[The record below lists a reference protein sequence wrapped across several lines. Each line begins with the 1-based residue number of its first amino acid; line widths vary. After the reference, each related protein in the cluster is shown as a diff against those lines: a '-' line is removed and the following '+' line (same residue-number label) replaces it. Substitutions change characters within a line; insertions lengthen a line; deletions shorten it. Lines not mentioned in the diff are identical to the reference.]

1 MFLALTVV
9 IVLLVHI
16 AKVRRTREPFRWPV
30 FEMVVSSV
38 AFTAWAVALTDTP
51 LRDFSGYKIEIGG
64 FIVLATTAMI
74 GLVADAL
81 DRNLVATP
89 INDPS
94 AGAALRRDA
103 RHLRRLGPAHRDE
116 DRLSVARRSPCP
128 LPDAPHPARGRH
140 ARAPDPLARRAPA
153 GADRRR
159 DLADR
164 QLRGPVR
171 RARRDRRPDAP
182 GRRRRRAVGAL
193 LAVRRDGPRASLR
206 RAARRRVLR
215 PAARR
220 DGRRRTR
227 REPAGRP
234 CAVRALGLR
243 AG

>member
-1 MFLALTVV
+1 MSITAMCDAKLMNEQPAQRSANSFEKAIGLQTLVQRPQSSRTSTPLPPKIPPTVLGQLVRWIPTESLTLYVAFLGVLDPVPTRADGRVSDANFTGRWVTLGMFLALTVV

-94 AGAALRRDA
+94 AA
-103 RHLRRLGPAHRDE
+103 
-116 DRLSVARRSPCP
+116 
-128 LPDAPHPARGRH
+128 PARAAH
-140 ARAPDPLARRAPA
+140 DPYVASARPTA
-153 GADRRR
+153 
-159 DLADR
+159 
-164 QLRGPVR
+164 
-171 RARRDRRPDAP
+171 
-182 GRRRRRAVGAL
+182 
-193 LAVRRDGPRASLR
+193 
-206 RAARRRVLR
+206 
-215 PAARR
+215 
-220 DGRRRTR
+220 TR
-227 REPAGRP
+227 ID
-234 CAVRALGLR
+234 
-243 AG
+243 